1 MDGKKWSKSPDCANK
16 DKNLRLD
23 QEGPIWDGPVHP
35 SDGRDG
41 HAILGGSWGLR
52 GVQVPRYKLLLEG
65 DLSVCAVRHGR
76 SASLRRGLGL
86 GLRFRRW
93 EAHHVLLAQDCLHSA
108 TPCGYLSNPIQY
120 SDMEDVQILT
130 WEGAPKYCVRL
141 CVPRGTVLLQA
152 VNNHLKEQW
161 FHSVQWMRR
170 MSEYRGLF
178 SGTCSYPD
186 VLCKV
191 QALVKVTLTASL
203 HDDAINHTPLTIIS
217 NLLLKNTQLSVDE
230 VDDIILAIAPLLE
243 NTHPSPA
250 LCDLFCKHCVAY
262 PKSKVVT
269 EVFTSVVQRI
279 LKHNVDFL
287 KTPCLRL
294 FTQEYLLALNEL
306 SGGLDAVRCFVNS
319 MHGLTAQCP
328 HPRVLSNLVSVCL
341 AAIYSCYEEFINSR
355 DNSPTLKEIWGGC
368 QQKLDWTFM
377 LQQRLWHPSVDP
389 LSRSS
394 ISGFEPCIFP
404 LRRTICYRDPV
415 SPIDLVPHHKYEL
428 EPFNSLPCC
437 TSDSEPQETSE
448 DVVLPNDSVTNQIE
462 NESRPR
468 TMNIGSLSLPII
480 DTPEGRAS
488 AQPDESLENGTSS
501 GSVSRGEGSEAGS
514 QDSLAVSP
522 PAVSV
527 ELGAREEAV
536 LTCFLEILKSLS
548 EFEDWR
554 PALATLLQPI
564 PFPHEALA
572 HERFTREM
580 KYVIRKFAEDP
591 RREVHSCL
599 LGVRAGKDGWFQ
611 LFSPGGVACD
621 DDGELFATMV
631 QGLMGTCYRT
641 KRFLLSL
648 ASHKLGPCLLL
659 ALRGNCTM
667 IEILCLM
674 LEYGVVAQREA
685 QLQIIST
692 LQSTDEG
699 TQLYNGLCER
709 QRGLREL
716 KKGGPI
722 RLSLPT
728 KTTDTDVA
736 KLLSGGS
743 FGNLENLSLA
753 FTRVTSACA
762 KYLAMLPALR
772 HLNLWSTQFGDA
784 GVIHL
789 SEHLPSLQVLNLCE
803 TPVTDDGLLAL
814 TAMKSLH
821 SLNLNSTK
829 LSAETY
835 DLIKTK
841 LPNLKE
847 VDVRYTEAW

>member
-230 VDDIILAIAPLLE
+230 VDDIIL
-243 NTHPSPA
+243 
-250 LCDLFCKHCVAY
+250 HCVAY

-716 KKGGPI
+716 QKKGGPI